1 MQGKAHTLLNSGV
14 TTDFNIIPV
23 TPHPRRAPAATAPI
37 RLRTISLRG
46 TATPDPSEV
55 VLSCWNAGDHGN
67 KLRKNRL
74 RIPESCPKPAKHTR
88 LRRETCGTAVSKL
101 HGRAPNPRARQRGG
115 RAPVEVGDFPFLESI
130 FVIFGNVSGLSP
142 DFIPKTAISR
152 RNDQRLPKSPPK
164 TLTKYRNGAEATC
177 RQPPR
182 ARGPPPAESGVLARP
197 RSLGWYSK
205 L

>member
-1 MQGKAHTLLNSGV
+1 MRWSL
-14 TTDFNIIPV
+14 
-23 TPHPRRAPAATAPI
+23 ATG
-37 RLRTISLRG
+37 TRG
-46 TATPDPSEV
+46 HRDENRGRS
-55 VLSCWNAGDHGN
+55 SAGDRG
-67 KLRKNRL
+67 RITKNR
-74 RIPESCPKPAKHTR
+74 K
-88 LRRETCGTAVSKL
+88 TCGIAVSKL

-130 FVIFGNVSGLSP
+130 FVIFGNFSGLSP
-142 DFIPKTAISR
+142 EFIPKTAISR

-164 TLTKYRNGAEATC
+164 ILTKYRNDPKTTC

-197 RSLGWYSK
+197 RSLGWCSK